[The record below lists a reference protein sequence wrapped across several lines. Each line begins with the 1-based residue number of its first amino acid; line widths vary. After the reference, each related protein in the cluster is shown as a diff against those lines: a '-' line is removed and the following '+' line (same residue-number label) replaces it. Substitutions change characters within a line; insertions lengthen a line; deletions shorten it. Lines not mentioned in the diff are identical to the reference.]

1 MTNIGKQK
9 TIYWL
14 LPIYN
19 EKSCL
24 TTLVEFKAQKNDF
37 FVNFR

>member
-1 MTNIGKQK
+1 MRNIGKQK
-9 TIYWL
+9 TIHWP

-19 EKSCL
+19 EKICL
-24 TTLVEFKAQKNDF
+24 TTLVEFMAQKNEF